1 MVIRQTLSLQMDD
14 IGYVVALQCSSA
26 AHAHHTLTKIYILAE
41 NRHVVLS
48 QCAVILQISLI
59 FFFFFHFL
67 ASNLQGFSENGGLH
81 LIRDMQITV
90 VKTKEIN
97 SLIF

>member
-26 AHAHHTLTKIYILAE
+26 AHAHTDE
-41 NRHVVLS
+41 NIHFGRKSSCSFVTVCSNTADFAH
-48 QCAVILQISLI
+48 
-59 FFFFFHFL
+59 FFFPHFL
-67 ASNLQGFSENGGLH
+67 PSNLQGFSENSGLH